1 MVCLLAVASLGP
13 LLPPTH
19 PSLPC
24 LLLPGERVVDG
35 MPGAGELANSAA
47 GRAMVGP
54 VPLQR
59 GVSGVR
65 RFVSFRRKLTRRRM
79 ALVGEEEDI
88 DHRKSTQEEDSKK
101 VGARASAGR
110 GACR

>member
-1 MVCLLAVASLGP
+1 MWYACLPLRPLAHSRRP
-13 LLPPTH
+13 LIPSSPALP
-19 PSLPC
+19 
-24 LLLPGERVVDG
+24 PGERVVDG
-35 MPGAGELANSAA
+35 MPDAGELANSAA
-47 GRAMVGP
+47 GRATVGP